1 MAAARKEGDRYL
13 VERFLE
19 ALAAERGAAANTL
32 AAYERDLAD
41 FFART
46 GTSGLAAGAEDVRS
60 YLADLRR
67 RGLAAST
74 TARRLSALRQYFL
87 FLFREGFRGDN
98 PMPGI
103 ESPRRARP
111 LPHCLSEAEVE
122 HLLRTA
128 QAAADARPSLHS
140 LRLVALLEILYAT
153 GLRVSELVSLR
164 RDAVRD
170 DRPIL
175 FVRGK
180 GGAERMVPIG
190 KRARAALAR
199 YRRALAADSR
209 YRASPW
215 LFPSRGARGHLSR
228 VRVQQLL
235 KKLAAEAGLAPEKLS
250 AHKLRHAFATH
261 LLAHGADLRAVQKML
276 GHADIATTQ
285 IYTHV
290 LDRRLRALVEEAHP
304 LARKARRARS

>member
-1 MAAARKEGDRYL
+1 MAAARDEDRYL

-41 FFART
+41 FLARAGT
-46 GTSGLAAGAEDVRS
+46 GGLAARAEDVRG

-98 PMPGI
+98 PMLSI
-103 ESPRRARP
+103 ESPRRVRS

-122 HLLRTA
+122 RLLRTA
-128 QAAADARPSLHS
+128 QTAADARPSLHS
-140 LRLVALLEILYAT
+140 LRLHAMLEILYAT
-153 GLRVSELVSLR
+153 GLRVSELVTLR
-164 RDAVRD
+164 RDAIRD
-170 DRPIL
+170 DRPVL

-180 GGAERMVPIG
+180 GGAERIVPIG
-190 KRARAALAR
+190 RRARAALAR
-199 YRRALAADSR
+199 YRRALAAD
-209 YRASPW
+209 AKCAKGPW
-215 LFPSRGARGHLSR
+215 LFPSRGGRGHLSR
-228 VRVQQLL
+228 VRVQQIL
-235 KKLAAEAGLAPEKLS
+235 KQLAADAGLAPEKLS

-290 LDRRLRALVEEAHP
+290 LDQRLKALVEEKHP
-304 LARKARRARS
+304 LARKARRGRS

>member
-1 MAAARKEGDRYL
+1 MAAARDGDRYL

-41 FFART
+41 FFVST
-46 GTSGLAAGAEDVRS
+46 GASGLAAGSEDVRS

-67 RGLAAST
+67 RGLAATT

-98 PMPGI
+98 PMLTI

-111 LPHCLSEAEVE
+111 LPRYLSETEVDL
-122 HLLRTA
+122 LLRTA

-140 LRLVALLEILYAT
+140 LRLVAMLEILYAT
-153 GLRVSELVSLR
+153 GLRVSELITLR
-164 RDAVRD
+164 RDAIRD

-180 GGAERMVPIG
+180 GGVERMVHDPT
-190 KRARAALAR
+190 AREHEAQLWA
-199 YRRALAADSR
+199 
-209 YRASPW
+209 
-215 LFPSRGARGHLSR
+215 SRGARGHLSR

-235 KKLAAEAGLAPEKLS
+235 KQLAADAGLAPDKLS

-290 LDRRLRALVEEAHP
+290 LDQRLKALVEEKHP
-304 LARKARRARS
+304 LARKARRGRS